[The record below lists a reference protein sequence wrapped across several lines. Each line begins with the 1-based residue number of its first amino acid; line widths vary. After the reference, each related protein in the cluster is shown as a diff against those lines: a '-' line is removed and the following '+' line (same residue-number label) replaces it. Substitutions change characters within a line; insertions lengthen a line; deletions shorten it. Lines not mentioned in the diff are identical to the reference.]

1 MFKKR
6 KYKMCSLP
14 YITILL
20 ILHGNNH
27 VFENSLIN
35 IEKKLCQNILHKEM
49 LLRTK
54 C

>member
-35 IEKKLCQNILHKEM
+35 IEKKLVPEYFTQRNA
-49 LLRTK
+49 TSY
-54 C
+54 